1 MGLSARLTKRTPSNA
16 RGPGV
21 ARIFLLEDEPLVRAL
36 LCRLLAS
43 AGHDVL
49 DADDPATLCNL
60 VTLFEADIVIAD
72 IMLLGQDSL
81 AAICDMRRSFPE
93 VPLIIMSGGD
103 PAELGERLHR
113 SGLRRAVWLLPK
125 PFSPDELLDLLETV
139 PAG

>member
-1 MGLSARLTKRTPSNA
+1 M
-16 RGPGV
+16 

-49 DADDPATLCNL
+49 DADDPTTMCSL

-81 AAICDMRRSFPE
+81 PALCDLRRSFPE
-93 VPLIIMSGGD
+93 LPLIVMSGGD
-103 PAELGERLHR
+103 PAEIRERLNQG
-113 SGLRRAVWLLPK
+113 GLRRAVWLLPK

>member
-1 MGLSARLTKRTPSNA
+1 M
-16 RGPGV
+16 

-81 AAICDMRRSFPE
+81 AAICDLRRSFPE